1 MGLVKHV
8 AKEFFKEVY
17 DKSREFFEFVLPP
30 IDLNEE
36 NDNLIVTVDI
46 PGFDKSDIK
55 VSMNGNVLSINAEK
69 KDVANGRTIMK
80 QRPRVIDKKMR
91 LPITVK
97 EGEEKV
103 NSAKYTDGVLT
114 IEIPITKKGKEI
126 SLDKRF
132 LAATNIPI
140 IAADAIIPIIPS
152 VSFDWNRNAEPK
164 NTAPDKMLPDNNVF
178 EPCLFFCSRTRFS
191 SMNFFISGAI
201 VRVSSSVF
209 ANLLNECL
217 ISSMYASLIKCSSS
231 KISLRT
237 LMNLKSTLCVW

>member
-8 AKEFFKEVY
+8 AKEFFKEVD

-30 IDLNEE
+30 IDLHEE
-36 NDNLIVTVDI
+36 NDNLVVTVDI

-69 KDVANGRTIMK
+69 KDSKNGRTIMK

-103 NSAKYTDGVLT
+103 NSAKYVDGVLT

-126 SLDKRF
+126 SLD
-132 LAATNIPI
+132 
-140 IAADAIIPIIPS
+140 
-152 VSFDWNRNAEPK
+152 
-164 NTAPDKMLPDNNVF
+164 
-178 EPCLFFCSRTRFS
+178 
-191 SMNFFISGAI
+191 
-201 VRVSSSVF
+201 
-209 ANLLNECL
+209 
-217 ISSMYASLIKCSSS
+217 
-231 KISLRT
+231 
-237 LMNLKSTLCVW
+237 

>member
-8 AKEFFKEVY
+8 AKEFFKEID

-30 IDLNEE
+30 IDLHEE

-46 PGFDKSDIK
+46 PGFDKNDIK

-69 KDVANGRTIMK
+69 KDTMNGRPIMK

-103 NSAKYTDGVLT
+103 TSAKYSDGVLT

-126 SLDKRF
+126 SLD
-132 LAATNIPI
+132 
-140 IAADAIIPIIPS
+140 
-152 VSFDWNRNAEPK
+152 
-164 NTAPDKMLPDNNVF
+164 
-178 EPCLFFCSRTRFS
+178 
-191 SMNFFISGAI
+191 
-201 VRVSSSVF
+201 
-209 ANLLNECL
+209 
-217 ISSMYASLIKCSSS
+217 
-231 KISLRT
+231 
-237 LMNLKSTLCVW
+237 

>member
-8 AKEFFKEVY
+8 AKEFFKEVD

-30 IDLNEE
+30 IDLHEE

-46 PGFDKSDIK
+46 PGFVKNDIK

-69 KDVANGRTIMK
+69 KDNKNGRTIMK

-103 NSAKYTDGVLT
+103 NSAKYADGVLT

-126 SLDKRF
+126 SLD
-132 LAATNIPI
+132 
-140 IAADAIIPIIPS
+140 
-152 VSFDWNRNAEPK
+152 
-164 NTAPDKMLPDNNVF
+164 
-178 EPCLFFCSRTRFS
+178 
-191 SMNFFISGAI
+191 
-201 VRVSSSVF
+201 
-209 ANLLNECL
+209 
-217 ISSMYASLIKCSSS
+217 
-231 KISLRT
+231 
-237 LMNLKSTLCVW
+237 

>member
-8 AKEFFKEVY
+8 AKEFFKEID

-30 IDLNEE
+30 IDLHEE

-46 PGFDKSDIK
+46 PGFDKNDIK

-69 KDVANGRTIMK
+69 KDAANGRIIMK

-103 NSAKYTDGVLT
+103 NSAKYVDGVLT

-126 SLDKRF
+126 SLD
-132 LAATNIPI
+132 
-140 IAADAIIPIIPS
+140 
-152 VSFDWNRNAEPK
+152 
-164 NTAPDKMLPDNNVF
+164 
-178 EPCLFFCSRTRFS
+178 
-191 SMNFFISGAI
+191 
-201 VRVSSSVF
+201 
-209 ANLLNECL
+209 
-217 ISSMYASLIKCSSS
+217 
-231 KISLRT
+231 
-237 LMNLKSTLCVW
+237 